1 MNASQSKWGLVPRT
15 AGNAAGSS
23 GKVINLKIRVDDE
36 FHARWINTLQKLS
49 TVYSGGGVA
58 IAFHAISEILP
69 KLEAEA
75 AGLPDSSKVTQP
87 TQAKKGGSK

>member
-36 FHARWINTLQKLS
+36 FHARWVNTLQKLS

-58 IAFHAISEILP
+58 VAHHALVELLP
-69 KLEAEA
+69 KMEAEA
-75 AGLPDSSKVTQP
+75 ASLPDGGKTVQP
-87 TQAKKGGSK
+87 AQSKKGGAK